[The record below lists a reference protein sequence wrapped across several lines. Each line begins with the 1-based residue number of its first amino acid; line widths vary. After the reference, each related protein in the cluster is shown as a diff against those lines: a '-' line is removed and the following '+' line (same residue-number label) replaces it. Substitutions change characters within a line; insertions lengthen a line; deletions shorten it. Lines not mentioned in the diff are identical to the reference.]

1 MTDEPKVPERKLRHE
16 GPHRAEAAGS
26 APPIDRRSIGANAS
40 IDNPAW
46 RIKRPPDRPW
56 PFKAAD
62 VSPLHWWRTLPSDAF
77 RDAEQT
83 VLLTTVTRI
92 GVLHGGDDLAAEL
105 AGDAAAAIGV
115 AFSLMPIETA
125 TLTVDIAMTA
135 LCRCALA
142 RNASAAL
149 VMAQVIGL
157 TDLNHGLTT
166 ELAASWYT
174 HGMRYSSNPP
184 KFSQVETVLLTA
196 FRERHRDGES
206 A

>member
-1 MTDEPKVPERKLRHE
+1 MTDDTKVPERKLRHKE
-16 GPHRAEAAGS
+16 PRRAGADS
-26 APPIDRRSIGANAS
+26 APLAIDRGSVAANAS

-56 PFKAAD
+56 PFKAEN
-62 VSPLHWWRTLPSDAF
+62 VSPLQWWRTLPSDAF
-77 RDAEQT
+77 RDAEQIL
-83 VLLTTVTRI
+83 LLTTVERI
-92 GVLHGGDDLAAEL
+92 GVLHGGDDLAAAL

-142 RNASAAL
+142 RNAAAAL

-157 TDLNHGLTT
+157 TDLNHGLAT

-174 HGMRYSSNPP
+174 RGLRYSSNPR
-184 KFSQVETVLLTA
+184 KFSQAEAVLLTA
-196 FRERHRDGES
+196 FQERHRDGES

>member
-1 MTDEPKVPERKLRHE
+1 MTDETNLLERKLRHE
-16 GPHRAEAAGS
+16 GPRRVGAVGS
-26 APPIDRRSIGANAS
+26 PLPVDRGSIGANAS

-62 VSPLHWWRTLPSDAF
+62 VSALHWRRTLPSDAF

-83 VLLTTVTRI
+83 ALLTAVKRI
-92 GVLHGGDDLAAEL
+92 GVLHGGDDLTAAL
-105 AGDAAAAIGV
+105 AGDTAAAIGV
-115 AFSLMPIETA
+115 AFSLMPIEET
-125 TLTVDIAMTA
+125 TLTIDIAMTA

-142 RNASAAL
+142 RNAAAAL
-149 VMAQVIGL
+149 VLAQVIGL
-157 TDLNHGLTT
+157 TGLDHGLAT

-174 HGMRYSSNPP
+174 HGLRHSSNPR
-184 KFSQVETVLLTA
+184 KFSGAETVLLTA
-196 FRERHRDGES
+196 FRECRHEGES

>member
-1 MTDEPKVPERKLRHE
+1 MTDETNGSERKLRHE
-16 GPHRAEAAGS
+16 GPRRVGAVGS
-26 APPIDRRSIGANAS
+26 QLPIDRGSIGASAS

-62 VSPLHWWRTLPSDAF
+62 VSPLHWWRTLPSDVF
-77 RDAEQT
+77 GDAEQIL
-83 VLLTTVTRI
+83 LLTTAGRI
-92 GVLHGGDDLAAEL
+92 GVLHGGDDLTAAL
-105 AGDAAAAIGV
+105 AGDDAAAIGV
-115 AFSLMPIETA
+115 AFSLMPIEET

-142 RNASAAL
+142 RNAAAAL

-157 TDLNHGLTT
+157 ISLDHGLAT

-174 HGMRYSSNPP
+174 HGLRHASNPR
-184 KFSQVETVLLTA
+184 KFSQAETVLLTA
-196 FRERHRDGES
+196 FRHRHRDGES